1 MNGPHERWLEK
12 AEDDLRFARLGLK
25 ESFFS
30 QVCFLS
36 QQAVEKSLKAFLV
49 SKDVLYPKTHKL
61 IDLAEACLKHGLSLE
76 KYKKEYRFL
85 DEFYI
90 PTRYP
95 DAVPGSIEGYAPTK
109 KQAEEAL
116 GIAEKIFSMIIG
128 TIRN

>member
-12 AEDDLRFARLGLK
+12 AEDDLRFAHVGLK
-25 ESFFS
+25 ESFFN

-36 QQAVEKSLKAFLV
+36 QQAVEKSIKALLI
-49 SKDVLYPKTHKL
+49 SKGEVYPKTHKL
-61 IDLAEACLKHGLSLE
+61 VDLAEACLKHEKGLE
-76 KYKKEYRFL
+76 RFRKELRVL

-95 DAVPGSIEGYAPTK
+95 DAIPGSVRGYLPTK

-116 GIAEKIFSMIIG
+116 GVAEKILSFIKERI
-128 TIRN
+128 

>member
-25 ESFFS
+25 ESFFN

-36 QQAVEKSLKAFLV
+36 QQAVEKTLKAFLV
-49 SKDVLYPKTHKL
+49 SKNELYPKTHKL
-61 IDLAEACLKHGLSLE
+61 VDLAVACLKHENGLE
-76 KYKKEYRFL
+76 KFMKELRVL
-85 DEFYI
+85 DEYYI

-95 DAVPGSIEGYAPTK
+95 DAIPGSVKGYMPTK

-116 GIAEKIFSMIIG
+116 GIAEKVLKYVIERI
-128 TIRN
+128 